1 MKIIESGGQFNIYGG
16 NSIMTYDELP
26 ANYYKV
32 CFNENKGFW
41 LELHPEMQLKENK
54 IYGSHNEKADKVL
67 NSFDMFNRNL
77 GVMISG
83 NKGLGKSLFARLLS
97 RKAIEK
103 GLPVIVVNF
112 YAPSIMDY
120 IDSIQQEVMVLF
132 DEFDKTF
139 EEKTNFNPQHEI
151 LNVLDG
157 LGVGKKLFAFVCN
170 DLSEISDY
178 MLNRPGRIHYHFR
191 FGYPT
196 DEEMREYL
204 KDKLEPQY
212 HNQINDIVRF
222 SHMVKIN
229 YDCLRAIAFELNN
242 GYGFKESINDL
253 NIIRSEDS
261 RNYSK
266 LEVRYKNGRNFVRVM
281 DLNLFDQES
290 SKNIWLSDGGPG
302 AVGEILATLHNK
314 DIHMVENEEYFATV
328 DELKMSKFNSYIAQ
342 NDYEREE
349 TERYYLNPQN
359 ITMITLRNSKKQ
371 EENRKY
377 F

>member
-1 MKIIESGGQFNIYGG
+1 MKIIESNGQFNIYGG

-41 LELHPEMQLKENK
+41 LELHPEMQLKEDK
-54 IYGSHNEKADKVL
+54 IYGSHDKKADKVL
-67 NSFDMFNRNL
+67 NSFNMFNRNL

-83 NKGLGKSLFARLLS
+83 NKGMGKSLFARLLS
-97 RKAIEK
+97 RKAIER

-112 YAPSIMDY
+112 YVPNIMNY
-120 IDSIQQEVMVLF
+120 IDSIQQEVLILF

-139 EEKTNFNPQHEI
+139 EEKIDYNPQYEV

-157 LGVGKKLFAFVCN
+157 LSVGKKLFAFICN
-170 DLSEISDY
+170 DLSEINDY

-191 FGYPT
+191 FDYPT
-196 DEEMREYL
+196 DEEIREYL

-212 HNQINDIVRF
+212 HDQINDIVKF
-222 SHMVKIN
+222 SYMVKIN

-242 GYGFKESINDL
+242 GYKFKESINDL

-261 RNYSK
+261 RNYNK
-266 LEVRYKNGRNFVRVM
+266 FEIKYKNGKKFIRM
-281 DLNLFDQES
+281 IDINLFDPDLTT
-290 SKNIWLSDGGPG
+290 NTWLNDEGPS
-302 AVGEILATLHNK
+302 ATGEIFVTLCNK
-314 DIHMVENEEYFATV
+314 DINIVKNKEYFATV
-328 DELKMSKFNSYIAQ
+328 DKIKISKFNSYKTY
-342 NDYEREE
+342 NDEIDKDKK
-349 TERYYLNPQN
+349 YYMNPKN
-359 ITMITLRNSKKQ
+359 IDIITLKKSKK
-371 EENRKY
+371 EKDIKY

>member
-16 NSIMTYDELP
+16 NSIMTYNELP

-41 LELHPEMQLKENK
+41 LELHPEMQLKESK

-97 RKAIEK
+97 RKAIER

-112 YAPSIMDY
+112 YAPGIMDY
-120 IDSIQQEVMVLF
+120 IDSIQQEVLVLF

-139 EEKTNFNPQHEI
+139 EEKSNFNPQHEV

-157 LGVGKKLFAFVCN
+157 LCIGKKLFAFVCN

-196 DEEMREYL
+196 GEEMREYL

-266 LEVRYKNGRNFVRVM
+266 LEVRYKNGRTFVRVM
-281 DLNLFDQES
+281 DLNLFVQES
-290 SKNIWLSDGGPG
+290 SKNIWLSDEGPG

-314 DIHMVENEEYFATV
+314 DIHMVENEEYFATI

-359 ITMITLRNSKKQ
+359 IAMITLRNSKKQ